1 MDPESSDEETGIFP
15 AMATSKSA
23 PYVGIGCCCCVLIW
37 GVIYPLASLKV
48 VDPGEVGVVTT
59 FGSVSEDVLNSGAH
73 VINPFASVTRFSTR
87 TILFEEPMSVPTVE
101 GLNVGLDVAILYHIH
116 PWKAREIYTTIGE
129 DFEATFMKPQLA
141 SAVRGLTGSNPAEA
155 LYNSTRERLQMQ
167 LNDTMREILA
177 PRGITVESVLLKDI
191 VLPQLLKDAIE
202 QKTASEQEAERMV
215 YVLQK
220 AEQEAARKEIEAQGI
235 QTFQDIVSQ
244 GISPALLQ
252 WKGIEATEKMSESK
266 NQKLIVIG
274 NSDASLPV
282 MMSNTAI

>member
-1 MDPESSDEETGIFP
+1 MDDEGSDEETGIFP
-15 AMATSKSA
+15 AMATSKNA
-23 PYVGIGCCCCVLIW
+23 PYIGICCCCCVLIW

-48 VDPGEVGVVTT
+48 LDPGEVGVVTT
-59 FGSVSEDVLNSGAH
+59 FGSVSEDVLSSGAH

-101 GLNVGLDVAILYHIH
+101 GLNVNLDVAILYHIH

-129 DFEATFMKPQLA
+129 EYEATFMKPQLA

-177 PRGITVESVLLKDI
+177 PRGITVESVLLKEI

-220 AEQEAARKEIEAQGI
+220 AEQEASRKAIEAQGI
-235 QTFQDIVSQ
+235 QTFQNIVSQ